1 MNKST
6 PDVDDLERNPES
18 VRFLP
23 ESADSSP
30 ASKPLGI
37 LPGSDSS
44 CLPAIQQ
51 NETKHAADEGESGSA
66 IVASTRCCRRR
77 RHRPWRV
84 RGVCGPGPPPPGRL
98 LSGTAIVACALLAHF
113 LTCGVSFSIGE
124 QSLFGL
130 S

>member
-37 LPGSDSS
+37 LPASDSS
-44 CLPAIQQ
+44 CNLPATQQ
-51 NETKHAADEGESGSA
+51 NETKHAADEGESGSV
-66 IVASTRCCRRR
+66 IVESTRCWRR

-84 RGVCGPGPPPPGRL
+84 RGVCGPGPPPGRL
-98 LSGTAIVACALLAHF
+98 LSGTAIVTCALLAHF

-124 QSLFGL
+124 QSLFSL